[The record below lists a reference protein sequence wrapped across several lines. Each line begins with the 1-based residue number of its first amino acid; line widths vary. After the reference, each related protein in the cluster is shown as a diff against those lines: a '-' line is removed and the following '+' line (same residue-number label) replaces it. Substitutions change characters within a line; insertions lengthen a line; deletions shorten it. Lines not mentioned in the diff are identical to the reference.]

1 MKKTSNRFW
10 ALLLSAVVLLSVGAG
25 VYLYTRPAPVVG
37 PVAVIYL
44 NGEVYETIDLG
55 AVEEGY
61 TFTVTGANGLTNDV
75 EVAPG
80 KIRVCR
86 ADCPD
91 QICVGQG
98 WLDAD
103 FIPIACLPSTLV
115 IQVMDGEDSGIDS
128 MVG

>member
-1 MKKTSNRFW
+1 MKKLSNRFW
-10 ALLLSAVVLLSVGAG
+10 ALLLGGVILLCGVAGA
-25 VYLYTRPAPVVG
+25 YLYTRPAPTVG

-44 NGEVYETIDLG
+44 NREVLQTIDLG
-55 AVEEGY
+55 AVEEEY
-61 TFTVTGANGLTNDV
+61 TFTVTGAGGLTNDI

-103 FIPIACLPSTLV
+103 FIPIACLPSTLI
-115 IQVMDGEDSGIDS
+115 IQVVDGEDSGIDS

>member
-1 MKKTSNRFW
+1 MKKLSNRFW
-10 ALLLSAVVLLSVGAG
+10 ALLLGGVILLCGAAG
-25 VYLYTRPAPVVG
+25 AYLYTRPSPTVG

-44 NGEVYETIDLG
+44 NRQAIQKIDLG
-55 AVEEGY
+55 AVEEAY
-61 TFTVTGANGLTNDV
+61 TFTLTGAGGLTNDV

-91 QICVGQG
+91 QICVSQG
-98 WLDAD
+98 WLDTD
-103 FIPIACLPSTLV
+103 FIPIACLPSTLI
-115 IQVMDGEDSGIDS
+115 IQVVDGEDSGIDS

>member
-1 MKKTSNRFW
+1 MKKPSNRFW
-10 ALLLSAVVLLSVGAG
+10 ALLLGGILLLCVAAG
-25 VYLYTRPAPVVG
+25 VYLYTRPAPTVG
-37 PVAVIYL
+37 PVAIISLDGEIYD
-44 NGEVYETIDLG
+44 TIDLG
-55 AVEEGY
+55 AVEEEY
-61 TFTVTGANGLTNDV
+61 TFTATGKIGLTNDI

-98 WLDAD
+98 WLDTD
-103 FIPIACLPSTLV
+103 FIPIACLPNTLV
-115 IQVMDGEDSGIDS
+115 IQVVDGEGSGIDS